1 MIKEDT
7 AIPKGFLISAAEAAI
22 KKPGRNDMT
31 LIYSTV
37 RAQAAGVFTK
47 NTVKAAPVIVDM
59 ERIEKGYGR
68 ALFINS
74 GNANACTGKKGMADV
89 LKISAALAKLLKI
102 PETDVFV
109 SSTGVIG
116 TPLPMDRMIPKIPE
130 LAQNLGQSTLL
141 DAAQAIMTTDTF
153 PKLIST
159 ELKFGK
165 TQATLSAIAKGS
177 GMISPSMATMLS
189 CAITDAAITTDAL
202 KEALSASVNESFN
215 SITVDGQMSTNDT
228 VIVFANGFAGNK
240 TIEKGTKEFKSFQK
254 SMTETF
260 SLLSDMIVRDGEG
273 ATKFITVV
281 VTGAH
286 TTEAGKAVARAIAG
300 SSLVKT
306 AIYGQDANW
315 GRIMAAM
322 GASNVQFDPY
332 KVDIYFNKVKVV
344 RKGLSTN
351 NDTAATEVLKEK
363 EILLSVNLNMG
374 ENSAKIRTCDLTEE
388 YIKINAEY
396 RT

>member
-1 MIKEDT
+1 MINEDSV
-7 AIPKGFLISAAEAAI
+7 IPKGFLISSAEAAI

-37 RAQAAGVFTK
+37 RAQAAGVFTN

-59 ERIEKGYGR
+59 ERIAKGYGR
-68 ALFINS
+68 AVFINS

-116 TPLPMDRMIPKIPE
+116 TPLPMDRIIPKIPE
-130 LAQNLGQSTLL
+130 LAQNLGKSTLL

-165 TQATLSAIAKGS
+165 AQSTLSAIAKGS

-189 CAITDAAITTDAL
+189 CAITDVAITTDAI

-228 VIVFANGFAGNK
+228 VIVFANGLAGNK

-254 SMTETF
+254 YLTETF
-260 SLLSDMIVRDGEG
+260 SRLSDMIVRDGEG
-273 ATKFITVV
+273 ATKFITVE

-286 TTEAGKAVARAIAG
+286 TTETGKVVARAIAD

-322 GASNVQFDPY
+322 GASNIQFDPY
-332 KVDIYFNKVKVV
+332 KVDISFNKVKVV

-351 NDTAATEVLKEK
+351 NDTAATEVLKKK
-363 EILLSVNLNMG
+363 EILISVNLNMG